1 VLLDR
6 RLGHHQVGGYLV
18 RGRRG
23 GEGLVGQRGPAQR
36 GQHVQLTAGELGHG
50 RTPQLGLGDDLF
62 LRDAADP
69 AACRAETQHVALV
82 QDPAGYGPPVHPGSV
97 T

>member
-6 RLGHHQVGGYLV
+6 GLGDHQVGGDLV
-18 RGRRG
+18 RGGRG
-23 GEGLVGQRGPAQR
+23 GERLVGQRGPAQG

-50 RTPQLGLGDDLF
+50 RTPQLGLGGDLF

-69 AACRAETQHVALV
+69 AAGRTEAEHIALV
-82 QDPAGYGPPVHPGSV
+82 QHPARHGAPVNTRAV
-97 T
+97 A

>member
-6 RLGHHQVGGYLV
+6 RLGDHQVGGDLV
-18 RGRRG
+18 RRRRG

-36 GQHVQLTAGELGHG
+36 GQHVQLAAGQLGHG
-50 RTPQLGLGDDLF
+50 RTAQLGLGGDLF

-69 AACRAETQHVALV
+69 AARRAETQHVAVV
-82 QDPAGYGPPVHPGSV
+82 QDPAGDGTPVHPGSV